1 MLKRG
6 VYAASLSVLNKDLT
20 LNVEATISHAENL
33 IKNGL
38 HGCFFFGS
46 TGMSQLISKN
56 EKMDLISK
64 ISTHKQRKHFYL
76 GTGCNS
82 LNENIELIKYASEF
96 NFNTIL
102 LMPSA
107 YYVGNSDEGVFEFY
121 KKIIS
126 ACPKVKIV
134 IYNFQKLSGYIFSI
148 DAITKLVESFPKN
161 IIGVKDSSYNLYENL
176 KIKNFLIFP
185 GSEAKLLKGLEKGSS
200 GVISA
205 VTNSTHSLARKVFD
219 DFENKMPQTKNDQLI
234 SVRETFDGY
243 NLISALHSFHSIK
256 DENYKNVLPP
266 LTLLSEQKLKELIE
280 KLNKLKFISEKN
292 IAA

>member
-56 EKMDLISK
+56 EKMELISK

-121 KKIIS
+121 KKIIL
-126 ACPKVKIV
+126 ACPKIKIV
-134 IYNFQKLSGYIFSI
+134 IYNFQKLSGYIFSV
-148 DAITKLVESFPKN
+148 DAITKLVKSFPKN

-205 VTNSTHSLARKVFD
+205 VTNSTHFLARKVFD

-234 SVRETFDGY
+234 GVRETFDGY

-256 DENYKNVLPP
+256 DENYKNILPP
-266 LTLLSEQKLKELIE
+266 LTLLSEQKLKELIK

-292 IAA
+292 LAA

>member
-1 MLKRG
+1 MKRG
-6 VYAASLSVLNKDLT
+6 VCAASLSVLNKDLT

-56 EKMDLISK
+56 EKMELISK
-64 ISTHKQRKHFYL
+64 ISSHKQRKRFYL

-121 KKIIS
+121 KKIIL
-126 ACPKVKIV
+126 ACPKIKIV

-148 DAITKLVESFPKN
+148 DAITKLVKSFPKN

-205 VTNSTHSLARKVFD
+205 VTNSTHFLARKVFD

-234 SVRETFDGY
+234 GVRETFDGY

-256 DENYKNVLPP
+256 DENYKSILPP

-280 KLNKLKFISEKN
+280 KLKKLKFISEKN
-292 IAA
+292 LAA

>member
-56 EKMDLISK
+56 EKMELISK

-121 KKIIS
+121 KKIIL
-126 ACPKVKIV
+126 ACPKIKIV

-148 DAITKLVESFPKN
+148 DAITKLVKSFPKN

-205 VTNSTHSLARKVFD
+205 VTNSTHFLARKVFD
-219 DFENKMPQTKNDQLI
+219 DFENKIPQTKNDQLI
-234 SVRETFDGY
+234 GVRETFDGY

-256 DENYKNVLPP
+256 DENYKNILPP
-266 LTLLSEQKLKELIE
+266 LTLLSEQKLKELIK
-280 KLNKLKFISEKN
+280 KLNKLKFISEKDL
-292 IAA
+292 AA

>member
-56 EKMDLISK
+56 EKMELISK

-126 ACPKVKIV
+126 ACPKIKIV

-205 VTNSTHSLARKVFD
+205 VTNSTHFLARKVFD

-234 SVRETFDGY
+234 GVRETFDGY
-243 NLISALHSFHSIK
+243 NLISALHSFHSLK
-256 DENYKNVLPP
+256 DENYKNILPP

-292 IAA
+292 LAL

>member
-56 EKMDLISK
+56 EKMELISK

-121 KKIIS
+121 KKIIL
-126 ACPKVKIV
+126 ACPKIKIV

-148 DAITKLVESFPKN
+148 DAITKLVKSFPKN

-205 VTNSTHSLARKVFD
+205 VTNSTHFLARKVFD
-219 DFENKMPQTKNDQLI
+219 DFENKIPQTKNDQLI
-234 SVRETFDGY
+234 GVRETFDGY

-256 DENYKNVLPP
+256 DENYKNIVPP

-280 KLNKLKFISEKN
+280 KLSKLKFISEEN

>member
-56 EKMDLISK
+56 EKMELISK

-121 KKIIS
+121 KKIIL
-126 ACPKVKIV
+126 ACPKIKIV

-148 DAITKLVESFPKN
+148 DAITKLVKSFPKN

-205 VTNSTHSLARKVFD
+205 VTNSTHFLARKVFD

-234 SVRETFDGY
+234 GVRETFDGY

-256 DENYKNVLPP
+256 DENYKNILPP

-280 KLNKLKFISEKN
+280 KLKKLKFISEKN

>member
-56 EKMDLISK
+56 EKMELISK

-121 KKIIS
+121 KKIIL
-126 ACPKVKIV
+126 ACPKIKIV

-148 DAITKLVESFPKN
+148 DAITKLVKSFPKN

-185 GSEAKLLKGLEKGSS
+185 GSEAKLLKGLENGSS

-219 DFENKMPQTKNDQLI
+219 DFENKVPQTKNDQLI
-234 SVRETFDGY
+234 GVRETFDGY

-256 DENYKNVLPP
+256 DENYKNILPP

-292 IAA
+292 LAA

>member
-56 EKMDLISK
+56 EKMELISK

-121 KKIIS
+121 KKIIL
-126 ACPKVKIV
+126 ACPKIKIV

-205 VTNSTHSLARKVFD
+205 VTNSTHFLARKVFD

-234 SVRETFDGY
+234 GVRETFDGY

-256 DENYKNVLPP
+256 DENYKNILPP
-266 LTLLSEQKLKELIE
+266 LTLLSEQKLRELIE
-280 KLNKLKFISEKN
+280 KLKKLKFISEKN
-292 IAA
+292 LAA

>member
-56 EKMDLISK
+56 EKMELISK

-126 ACPKVKIV
+126 ACPKIKIV

-148 DAITKLVESFPKN
+148 DAITKLVKSFPKN

-205 VTNSTHSLARKVFD
+205 VTNSTHFLARKVFD
-219 DFENKMPQTKNDQLI
+219 DFENKMPQTKNNQLI
-234 SVRETFDGY
+234 DVRETFDGY

-256 DENYKNVLPP
+256 DENYKNILPP
-266 LTLLSEQKLKELIE
+266 LTLLSEQKLRELIE

-292 IAA
+292 LAA